1 KRTKDCYIRRIVYI
15 LGSDRFL
22 ISLSY
27 FFSAFPGSRSAF
39 SIALNNNSAMVS
51 YGPFSSDSIIKYK
64 HVFINLGDGYNVE
77 TGIFTVPR
85 SGVYSLSV
93 TVYSSARVTLSNCVT
108 LQVNG
113 ENVAEAIERSGQD
126 LEDSTSVVVAVQLNA
141 GDQLSARLLQG
152 CSLSDDINH
161 YNTFTG
167 FLVTLGVCV
176 FAQGCLGGPRT
187 DPITSRVAFSF
198 SLFSDE
204 NFKCY
209 GPFSEMNKIV
219 IYKNA
224 FLNLGGA
231 YNMNTGVF
239 TVPFSGVYSLAVTI
253 FSDAG
258 SPGNMLAACANLQVN
273 NKVMARAKEFNTNDQ
288 EDSATIVVAMHLKVG
303 DMVTVTLS
311 SGCYL
316 CDESYYNTFSGF
328 LLYVTE

>member
-1 KRTKDCYIRRIVYI
+1 MQKQIGRLEKFFNMSINKLKDELMSSKMI
-15 LGSDRFL
+15 LNNMRGEWHQVANKLKVEADRFL

-39 SIALNNNSAMVS
+39 SVALNNNSAMVF

-85 SGVYSLSV
+85 SGVYSLSI

-141 GDQLSARLLQG
+141 GDQLSVRLLQG

-167 FLVTLGVCV
+167 FLLY
-176 FAQGCLGGPRT
+176 A
-187 DPITSRVAFSF
+187 
-198 SLFSDE
+198 SD
-204 NFKCY
+204 
-209 GPFSEMNKIV
+209 
-219 IYKNA
+219 
-224 FLNLGGA
+224 
-231 YNMNTGVF
+231 
-239 TVPFSGVYSLAVTI
+239 
-253 FSDAG
+253 
-258 SPGNMLAACANLQVN
+258 
-273 NKVMARAKEFNTNDQ
+273 
-288 EDSATIVVAMHLKVG
+288 
-303 DMVTVTLS
+303 
-311 SGCYL
+311 
-316 CDESYYNTFSGF
+316 
-328 LLYVTE
+328 

>member
-1 KRTKDCYIRRIVYI
+1 MK
-15 LGSDRFL
+15 LPS
-22 ISLSY
+22 
-27 FFSAFPGSRSAF
+27 FSVGMR
-39 SIALNNNSAMVS
+39 ALV
-51 YGPFSSDSIIKYK
+51 
-64 HVFINLGDGYNVE
+64 L
-77 TGIFTVPR
+77 
-85 SGVYSLSV
+85 LC
-93 TVYSSARVTLSNCVT
+93 L
-108 LQVNG
+108 
-113 ENVAEAIERSGQD
+113 
-126 LEDSTSVVVAVQLNA
+126 LNA
-141 GDQLSARLLQG
+141 A
-152 CSLSDDINH
+152 
-161 YNTFTG
+161 
-167 FLVTLGVCV
+167 
-176 FAQGCLGGPRT
+176 FAQNEYSWNGPVRIAPDPDPNAGSACSTDKFSCGCCLMVQEVNRLKT
-187 DPITSRVAFSF
+187 YFNKSMTELEKDFQKTKESLRVVEASRVAFSV

-209 GPFSEMNKIV
+209 GPFSEMNKVV
-219 IYKNA
+219 IYKNV

-231 YNMNTGVF
+231 YNMNTGIF

>member
-1 KRTKDCYIRRIVYI
+1 MVQEVNRLKTYFNKSMTELEKDFQKTKE
-15 LGSDRFL
+15 
-22 ISLSY
+22 SLRVVE
-27 FFSAFPGSRSAF
+27 GKW
-39 SIALNNNSAMVS
+39 
-51 YGPFSSDSIIKYK
+51 SIIKDITAK
-64 HVFINLGDGYNVE
+64 ADF
-77 TGIFTVPR
+77 F
-85 SGVYSLSV
+85 
-93 TVYSSARVTLSNCVT
+93 A
-108 LQVNG
+108 
-113 ENVAEAIERSGQD
+113 
-126 LEDSTSVVVAVQLNA
+126 
-141 GDQLSARLLQG
+141 LLTHH
-152 CSLSDDINH
+152 LP
-161 YNTFTG
+161 
-167 FLVTLGVCV
+167 
-176 FAQGCLGGPRT
+176 FAFPA
-187 DPITSRVAFSF
+187 SRVAFSV

-209 GPFSEMNKIV
+209 GPFSEMNKVV
-219 IYKNA
+219 IYKNV

-231 YNMNTGVF
+231 YNMNTGIF